1 MIDDIRIDMNKFK
14 VSKEDKKVFNGLN
27 KFITDISNN
36 KIKKEDAAWRLKK
49 GMSDLIW
56 LRQKQSSVF
65 QNNIIQVVYQ
75 LFDSFGFNKEFQ
87 PLFSEKKIRSITT
100 TKLCKSELW

>member
-36 KIKKEDAAWRLKK
+36 KIKKEDAVERLKK
-49 GMSDLIW
+49 GMSDLIR

-65 QNNIIQVVYQ
+65 QNNMIQVA
-75 LFDSFGFNKEFQ
+75 
-87 PLFSEKKIRSITT
+87 
-100 TKLCKSELW
+100 

>member
-1 MIDDIRIDMNKFK
+1 MIDDIRIDMNKVK

-36 KIKKEDAAWRLKK
+36 KIKKEDAVERLKK
-49 GMSDLIW
+49 GMSDLIR

-65 QNNIIQVVYQ
+65 QNNMIQVA
-75 LFDSFGFNKEFQ
+75 
-87 PLFSEKKIRSITT
+87 
-100 TKLCKSELW
+100 